1 MKASTQQNLKTL
13 GITFFV
19 LIVLN
24 VLGSLFFHRFDLT
37 KDKRY
42 TLSETSLQIVKQVK
56 NPLSIKI
63 YMQGDLP
70 ADFKRLQQETKQLLE
85 EFQAYNSN
93 IVFEFVNPLE
103 NGEDNMDVV
112 KSLYQKGLTPI
123 NITVDDKGKQS
134 QAMVFPWAIAVYN
147 NKEVNIPLLKN
158 IMGTS
163 TTQKVIGSIQHLEY
177 SIADGINKISK
188 DRQKKVAII
197 KGNGELKEVHIA
209 KMLMQIRESYYI
221 GPFTLDSVAKNP
233 TGTLDALKKYDL
245 AIISKPT
252 ESFSD
257 EEKQVLDQFIMNGG
271 KTLWLIDQVAADM
284 DSLYNQAGATLAYP
298 RDLNLNDMFFKYG
311 FRINPDL
318 VKDEQGSKLKLAT
331 GEQGSATQYQEFIWK
346 FAPIVIPANS
356 NPIVKNLGQIK
367 FDFASPIDTLKN
379 GIKKTVLLQ
388 SSPYSKVI
396 GTPTEI
402 SLNSVNEKTSPQDY
416 INKGNI
422 PLSVLL
428 EGSFH
433 SAFENRVLPFKE
445 NSFLAKG
452 KPTKM
457 IVIADGDLAR
467 NQLDKNMMPV
477 ELGYDQRTGNLYDN
491 KDFMM
496 NCINYLLD
504 DTGLINIRS
513 KDVNLPLLDKE
524 KVYKNYSFTQF
535 ITIGLPILILLVF
548 GFVFTYIRKRKYGKQ
563 MLIKNLQN

>member
-1 MKASTQQNLKTL
+1 MKLATKQNLKTL
-13 GITFFV
+13 GITIFILV
-19 LIVLN
+19 VLN
-24 VLGSLFFHRFDLT
+24 VLGTLFFHRFDLT

-42 TLSETSLQIVKQVK
+42 TLSPTSLGIVKQVQ

-63 YMQGDLP
+63 YMAGDLP

-93 IVFEFVNPLE
+93 LVFEFVDPLE
-103 NGEDNMDVV
+103 NEEESDELT
-112 KSLYQKGLTPI
+112 KSLFQKGLTPI

-134 QAMVFPWAIAVYN
+134 QAMVFPWAVAVYN

-158 IMGTS
+158 IMGAS

-177 SIADGINKISK
+177 SIADAINKITK
-188 DRQKKVAII
+188 DKQKKVAII
-197 KGNGELKEVHIA
+197 KGNGELNEVHVA
-209 KMLMQIRESYYI
+209 KMLMQIRESYFI
-221 GPFTLDSVAKNP
+221 GPFTLDSVAKDPN
-233 TGTLDALKKYDL
+233 GTLNALKKYDL

-252 ESFSD
+252 EKFTD
-257 EEKQVLDQFIMNGG
+257 EEKEVLDQFIMNGG

-284 DSLYNQAGATLAYP
+284 DSLYNDMGATLAYP

-318 VKDEQGSKLKLAT
+318 IKDEQGSPIKLAT
-331 GEQGSATQYQEFIWK
+331 GEQGSATQYQDFIWK
-346 FAPIVIPANS
+346 FAPQVYPTS
-356 NPIVKNLGQIK
+356 QHPIVKNLGGIK

-388 SSPYSKVI
+388 SSQYSKTI
-396 GTPTEI
+396 GSPVEVN
-402 SLNSVNEKTSPQDY
+402 LNMVTEKTTPQDY
-416 INKGNI
+416 LNKGNK
-422 PLSVLL
+422 PLAVLL

-433 SAFENRVLPFKE
+433 SAFENRVLPFKD
-445 NSFLAKG
+445 NSFTAKG
-452 KPTKM
+452 KPNKM
-457 IVIADGDLAR
+457 IVVADGDIAR

-491 KDFMM
+491 KDFVM

-513 KDVNLPLLDKE
+513 KDIELPLLDKE
-524 KVYKNYSFTQF
+524 KVYESYTFTQF
-535 ITIGLPILILLVF
+535 ITIGVPILILLVF
-548 GFVFTYIRKRKYGKQ
+548 GLVFTFVRKRKYSK
-563 MLIKNLQN
+563 

>member
-1 MKASTQQNLKTL
+1 MKPSNQQNIKTL
-13 GITFFV
+13 GITVFV

-42 TLSETSLQIVKQVK
+42 TLSETSLKIISQVK

-70 ADFKRLQQETKQLLE
+70 ADFKRLQQETRQLLE
-85 EFQAYNSN
+85 EFQAYNKN
-93 IVFEFVNPLE
+93 IVFEFVNPME
-103 NGEDNMDVV
+103 NGDDNMDVV

-134 QAMVFPWAIAVYN
+134 QAMVFPWAVAVYN

-158 IMGTS
+158 IMGAS

-177 SIADGINKISK
+177 SIADAINKITK
-188 DRQKKVAII
+188 AKQKKVAII
-197 KGNGELKEVHIA
+197 KGNGEINEIHIA

-221 GPFTLDSVAKNP
+221 GPFTLDSVAKDP
-233 TGTLDALKKYDL
+233 TGTLNALKKYDL

-252 ESFSD
+252 QTFTD

-284 DSLYNQAGATLAYP
+284 DSLYNQSGATLAYP

-318 VKDEQGSKLKLAT
+318 VKDERGSPIKLAT
-331 GEQGSATQYQEFIWK
+331 GEQGSATQYQDFIWK
-346 FAPIVIPANS
+346 FAPQVYPTS
-356 NPIVKNLGQIK
+356 KHPIVKNLGGIK

-388 SSPYSKVI
+388 SSEFSKVI
-396 GTPTEI
+396 GTPAEI
-402 SLNSVNEKTSPQDY
+402 NLNSVTEKTSPQDY
-416 INKGNI
+416 LNKGNL

-445 NSFLAKG
+445 NSFQSKG

-457 IVIADGDLAR
+457 IVISDGDLAR

-513 KDVNLPLLDKE
+513 KDVDLPLLDKE
-524 KVYKNYSFTQF
+524 KVYENYTVTQF

-548 GFVFTYIRKRKYGKQ
+548 GLAFTYIRKRKYSK
-563 MLIKNLQN
+563 

>member
-1 MKASTQQNLKTL
+1 MKASTQQNIKTL
-13 GITFFV
+13 GITVFV

-42 TLSETSLQIVKQVK
+42 TLSQTSLEIVKQVK

-70 ADFKRLQQETKQLLE
+70 ADFRRLQQETKQLLE

-93 IVFEFVNPLE
+93 IVFEFVNPME
-103 NGEDNMDVV
+103 NEDESMAVV

-134 QAMVFPWAIAVYN
+134 QAMVFPWAVAVYN

-158 IMGTS
+158 IMGAS
-163 TTQKVIGSIQHLEY
+163 TTQKVVGSIQHLEY
-177 SIADGINKISK
+177 SIADAINKISK

-197 KGNGELKEVHIA
+197 KGNGELHEVHIA
-209 KMLMQIRESYYI
+209 KLLKQIKESYYI

-233 TGTLDALKKYDL
+233 TGTLEALKKYDL

-252 ESFSD
+252 EVFSD

-284 DSLYNQAGATLAYP
+284 DSLYNQSGATLAYP

-318 VKDEQGSKLKLAT
+318 VKDEYGSPIKLAT
-331 GEQGSATQYQEFIWK
+331 GEQGSATQYQEFKWK
-346 FAPIVIPANS
+346 YAPEVHPTS
-356 NPIVKNLGQIK
+356 KHPIVKNLGGIK

-388 SSPYSKVI
+388 SSQYSKKI
-396 GTPTEI
+396 GTPVEVNLNIVTEQ
-402 SLNSVNEKTSPQDY
+402 TSPQDY
-416 INKGNI
+416 LNKGNL

-433 SAFENRVLPFKE
+433 SVFENRVLPFKE
-445 NSFLAKG
+445 NSFQAKG

-457 IVIADGDLAR
+457 IVISDGDLAR
-467 NQLDKNMMPV
+467 NQLDKNLMPV

-496 NCINYLLD
+496 NCVNYLLD

-513 KDVNLPLLDKE
+513 KDLELPLLDKE
-524 KVYKNYSFTQF
+524 KVYENYSLTQF

-548 GFVFTYIRKRKYGKQ
+548 GLAFTYIRKRKYSK
-563 MLIKNLQN
+563 

>member
-1 MKASTQQNLKTL
+1 MKAATQKNIKTL
-13 GITFFV
+13 GITVFI

-42 TLSETSLQIVKQVK
+42 TLSETSLKIVKQVK

-70 ADFKRLQQETKQLLE
+70 ADFRRLQQETRQLLE

-103 NGEDNMDVV
+103 NKDESMDVV

-158 IMGTS
+158 IMGAS
-163 TTQKVIGSIQHLEY
+163 TTQKVIGSVQHLEY
-177 SIADGINKISK
+177 SIADAINKITK
-188 DRQKKVAII
+188 DKQKKVAII
-197 KGNGELKEVHIA
+197 KGNGEMKEVHIA

-233 TGTLDALKKYDL
+233 TGSLEALKKYDL
-245 AIISKPT
+245 AIIAKPT
-252 ESFSD
+252 ETFSD

-318 VKDEQGSKLKLAT
+318 VKDEQGSPIKLAT
-331 GEQGSATQYQEFIWK
+331 GEQGSATQYQDFIWK
-346 FAPIVIPANS
+346 YAPLVTPEAKH
-356 NPIVKNLGQIK
+356 PIVKNLGGIK

-379 GIKKTVLLQ
+379 GIKKTVLLK
-388 SSPYSKVI
+388 SSPYSKKI

-402 SLNSVNEKTSPQDY
+402 NLNIVTEKSTPQDY
-416 INKGNI
+416 INKGNL

-433 SAFENRVLPFKE
+433 SVFENRVLPFKE
-445 NSFLAKG
+445 NSFLSKG

-457 IVIADGDLAR
+457 IVIADGDLAK

-477 ELGYDQRTGNLYDN
+477 ELGYDQRSGNLYDN
-491 KDFMM
+491 KDFVM

-513 KDVNLPLLDKE
+513 KDLNLPLLDKE
-524 KVYKNYSFTQF
+524 KVYENYSLTQF
-535 ITIGLPILILLVF
+535 ITIGLPILILLIF
-548 GFVFTYIRKRKYGKQ
+548 GLAFTYIRKRKYSK
-563 MLIKNLQN
+563 

>member
-1 MKASTQQNLKTL
+1 MKASNKLNLKTL
-13 GITFFV
+13 GITIFI

-42 TLSETSLQIVKQVK
+42 TLSETSLNIVKQVK

-63 YMQGDLP
+63 YMQGELP
-70 ADFKRLQQETKQLLE
+70 ADFRRLQQETKQLLE

-93 IVFEFVNPLE
+93 IVFEFVNPME
-103 NGEDNMDVV
+103 NEDESMEMV
-112 KSLYQKGLTPI
+112 KSLYQKGLTPV

-134 QAMVFPWAIAVYN
+134 QAMVFPWAIAVYD

-158 IMGTS
+158 IMGANTE
-163 TTQKVIGSIQHLEY
+163 QKVKGSIQHLEY
-177 SIADGINKISK
+177 SIADAINKITK
-188 DRQKKVAII
+188 AKQKKVAYI
-197 KGNGELKEVHIA
+197 KGNGELNEVHVA
-209 KMLMQIRESYYI
+209 NMLRQIKESYYI
-221 GPFTLDSVAKNP
+221 GPFTLDSVAKDPN
-233 TGTLDALKKYDL
+233 GTLNALKKYDL

-252 ESFSD
+252 EAFSD
-257 EEKQVLDQFIMNGG
+257 EEKEVLDQFVMNGG
-271 KTLWLIDQVAADM
+271 KTIWLIDQVVADM

-311 FRINPDL
+311 IRINPDL
-318 VKDEQGSKLKLAT
+318 VKDEIGSPLKLAT
-331 GEQGSATQYQEFIWK
+331 GEQGSATQYQEFKWK
-346 FAPIVIPANS
+346 FAPIVIPAS
-356 NPIVKNLGQIK
+356 QHPIVKNLGGIK
-367 FDFASPIDTLKN
+367 FDFANQIDTLKN

-388 SSPYSKVI
+388 SSPYSKKI
-396 GTPTEI
+396 GSPTEI
-402 SLNSVNEKTSPQDY
+402 NLNIVTEKTSPQDY
-416 INKGNI
+416 LNKGNL
-422 PLSVLL
+422 PMAVLL

-433 SAFENRVLPFKE
+433 SAFQNRVLPFKE
-445 NSFLAKG
+445 SSFLAQG
-452 KPTKM
+452 KPNKM

-491 KDFMM
+491 KDFIM

-513 KDVNLPLLDKE
+513 KDVELPLLDKE
-524 KVYKNYSFTQF
+524 KVYENYTATQF

-548 GFVFTYIRKRKYGKQ
+548 GLAFTFIRKRKYSK
-563 MLIKNLQN
+563 

>member
-1 MKASTQQNLKTL
+1 MKASTQQNIKVL
-13 GITFFV
+13 GITVFV

-24 VLGSLFFHRFDLT
+24 VLGTLFFHRFDLT

-42 TLSETSLQIVKQVK
+42 TLSKTSLQIVKQVK

-70 ADFKRLQQETKQLLE
+70 ADFRRLQQETKQLLE

-93 IVFEFVNPLE
+93 IVFEFVNPME
-103 NGEDNMDVV
+103 NEDESMEMV

-134 QAMVFPWAIAVYN
+134 QAMVFPWAIAVYD

-158 IMGTS
+158 IMGAS
-163 TTQKVIGSIQHLEY
+163 TEQKVIGSIQHLEY
-177 SIADGINKISK
+177 SISDAINKITK
-188 DRQKKVAII
+188 AKQKKVAFI
-197 KGNGELKEVHIA
+197 KGNGEMNEVHVA
-209 KMLMQIRESYYI
+209 KMLRQIKESYYI
-221 GPFTLDSVAKNP
+221 GPFTLDSVVKNP
-233 TGTLDALKKYDL
+233 LGTLDALKKYDL

-252 ESFSD
+252 ETFSD

-284 DSLYNQAGATLAYP
+284 DSLYNQSGATLAYP

-318 VKDEQGSKLKLAT
+318 VKDEYGSPIKLAT
-331 GEQGSATQYQEFIWK
+331 GEQGSATQYQEFKWK
-346 FAPIVIPANS
+346 YAPIVIPS
-356 NPIVKNLGQIK
+356 SKHPIVKNLGQIK

-379 GIKKTVLLQ
+379 GIRKTVLLQ
-388 SSPYSKVI
+388 SSQYSKKI

-402 SLNSVNEKTSPQDY
+402 NLNIVTEQTTPQEY
-416 INKGNI
+416 LNKGNS
-422 PLSVLL
+422 PLAVLL
-428 EGSFH
+428 EGDFH

-445 NSFLAKG
+445 NAFQAKG
-452 KPTKM
+452 KPNKM

-513 KDVNLPLLDKE
+513 KDVDLPLLDKD
-524 KVYKNYSFTQF
+524 KVYENYTMTQF

-548 GFVFTYIRKRKYGKQ
+548 GLVFTYIRKRKYSK
-563 MLIKNLQN
+563 